1 MQTETEQHDH
11 QKQTETEQHDHQKQT
26 ETEQHDHQKQTE
38 TEQHDHQKQTEFI
51 QHDHQKQTEFIKHQI
66 ETFSKENQIEVL
78 KLIRAHSSVR
88 INENKSGV
96 YINLTYL
103 EPHTI
108 EVLLKYIDYVKK
120 QESILTPLE
129 FQKEDFK
136 NHFFIEST

>member
-1 MQTETEQHDH
+1 MQDENQRDH
-11 QKQTETEQHDHQKQT
+11 HKQQQDHHKQA
-26 ETEQHDHQKQTE
+26 
-38 TEQHDHQKQTEFI
+38 
-51 QHDHQKQTEFIKHQI
+51 EFIKHQI

-78 KLIRAHSSVR
+78 KLIRTHSSVR

-108 EVLLKYIDYVKK
+108 EVLLKYIDYVKQ

-129 FQKEDFK
+129 YQKEDFK

>member
-1 MQTETEQHDH
+1 MDDVIIIYIHMQTETEQHDH
-11 QKQTETEQHDHQKQT
+11 QKQAEFIQQDHQKQA
-26 ETEQHDHQKQTE
+26 
-38 TEQHDHQKQTEFI
+38 
-51 QHDHQKQTEFIKHQI
+51 EFIKHQI

-78 KLIRAHSSVR
+78 KLIRTHSSVR

-96 YINLTYL
+96 YINLTYI

-108 EVLLKYIDYVKK
+108 EVLLKYIEYVKK

-129 FQKEDFK
+129 YQKEDFK